1 MNDVSPRSALAHGR
15 SVIVSSWLAVFC
27 LFGYRA
33 TFAILKGPMGQSLGW
48 GDSQVTFGYS
58 LMMVVYALTAYL
70 SGLILDRWGTR
81 PAYAIAAALGG
92 LGFILTSRVDAQLAY
107 LASFGLLGGVATGML
122 WVSSTVSIRKWYV
135 GPSYAG
141 SWGLAFSGAPM
152 AQFAL
157 AQLLRPRLGAPQ
169 AELNRALA
177 SWLAAQGRG
186 SDPAAVAA
194 AALEPAAR
202 AEPAVAS
209 ALAALD
215 AAWRSGMLVL
225 GLIVAAA
232 LAVAV
237 AFARRS
243 PDAYGLEAF
252 GSQAPRPSGA
262 AGSAAGA
269 APASA
274 EREWGVRE
282 AFLRWPIW
290 AAILVFL
297 TSMMA
302 EFLVWTQVVSFWT
315 VDLGFG
321 LAEASSTYALI
332 GLVGIAG
339 MPLMGRVADL
349 VVAKAGDEALGRK
362 TMLILGPAGG
372 AVACALLLASAWR
385 PLAYAACVVFA
396 LYWAVVPG
404 GVVGYV
410 GAMYGRKTLGK
421 IWGLATLIVMGVGPF
436 LGTFVGGALRDLT
449 GSFRL
454 SLLYALGSF
463 VVSAALALSLPRALR
478 EKAGS

>member
-1 MNDVSPRSALAHGR
+1 MNDLSSRSALAHGR

-48 GDSQVTFGYS
+48 SDSQVTFGYS

-81 PAYAIAAALGG
+81 PVYAIAAALGG

-122 WVSSTVSIRKWYV
+122 WVSSTVSVRKWYV

-177 SWLAAQGRG
+177 SWLVSQGRG
-186 SDPAAVAA
+186 ADPASVAA
-194 AALEPAAR
+194 AALEPAAW

-209 ALAALD
+209 ALATLD

-232 LAVAV
+232 LAIAV

-262 AGSAAGA
+262 A
-269 APASA
+269 PASA
-274 EREWGVRE
+274 EREWSVRE

-362 TMLILGPAGG
+362 TMLTLGPAGG

-410 GAMYGRKTLGK
+410 GAIYGRKTLGK
-421 IWGLATLIVMGVGPF
+421 IWGLATLIVMGIGPF

-454 SLLYALGSF
+454 SMLYALGSF
-463 VVSAALALSLPRALR
+463 VASAALALSLPRALR

>member
-1 MNDVSPRSALAHGR
+1 MNDLSPRSALAHGR

-48 GDSQVTFGYS
+48 SDSRVTFGYS

-81 PAYAIAAALGG
+81 PVYALAAALGG
-92 LGFILTSRVDAQLAY
+92 LGFILTSRVDVHLAY

-122 WVSSTVSIRKWYV
+122 WVSSTVSVRKWYV

-157 AQLLRPRLGAPQ
+157 AQLLRPRLGGPQ

-177 SWLAAQGRG
+177 SWLASQGRG
-186 SDPAAVAA
+186 SDPAAIAS
-194 AALEPAAR
+194 AALEPLAR

-225 GLIVAAA
+225 GVIVTAA
-232 LAVAV
+232 LALAV

-243 PDAYGLEAF
+243 PDAYGIEAF
-252 GSQAPRPSGA
+252 GSQASRPSDPA
-262 AGSAAGA
+262 AASAGA
-269 APASA
+269 APARG
-274 EREWGVRE
+274 EREWSIRE
-282 AFLRWPIW
+282 AFMRWPIW
-290 AAILVFL
+290 AAIFVFL

-315 VDLGFG
+315 VDLGYG
-321 LAEASSTYALI
+321 LSEASSTYGLI

-362 TMLILGPAGG
+362 IMLILGPAGG

-421 IWGLATLIVMGVGPF
+421 IWGLATLIVMGIGPF

-454 SLLYALGSF
+454 SMLFALGSF